1 MQQPSISF
9 DSQDVFQDTNTD
21 IIGPD
26 SSFDMLLRDYDDLDL
41 DLTQSLDLQP
51 LANINKPAHS
61 DFQISQFQPWSQTS
75 ENSQSVCS
83 EVDIIPQIPLPS
95 LLPTKS
101 DHVLIPRVSM
111 VPSTSSSLLIHDS
124 VDIIP
129 TVDVVI
135 PNIKRT
141 PVSIAEQIRRFRDP
155 LSSLSSTMSGIVS
168 SKQTIIPQNSIHNT
182 ISHNETAQNI
192 TPCRTSQ
199 SDRAGTVRYKGK

>member
-51 LANINKPAHS
+51 AQS
-61 DFQISQFQPWSQTS
+61 DLQLSQLQPWSQTR
-75 ENSQSVCS
+75 ENSQSVIS
-83 EVDIIPQIPLPS
+83 AAQTAADNSPKIPLQS
-95 LLPTKS
+95 LLPTIS
-101 DHVLIPRVSM
+101 DHVILPHVST
-111 VPSTSSSLLIHDS
+111 VPSTSSPLLIHDS
-124 VDIIP
+124 ADVIP

-141 PVSIAEQIRRFRDP
+141 PLSIAEQIRRFRDP
-155 LSSLSSTMSGIVS
+155 SSSISSTMSWTE
-168 SKQTIIPQNSIHNT
+168 QTIIPQNSIHDT

-192 TPCRTSQ
+192 TPSRTPQ
-199 SDRAGTVRYKGK
+199 SARAGRV